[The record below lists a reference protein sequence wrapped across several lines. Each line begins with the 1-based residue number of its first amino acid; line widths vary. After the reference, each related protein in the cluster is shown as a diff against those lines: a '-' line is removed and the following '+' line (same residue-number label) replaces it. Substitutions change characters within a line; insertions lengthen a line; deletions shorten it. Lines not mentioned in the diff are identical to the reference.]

1 MDTSHLRAETME
13 ARRRDAPMTSDA
25 SDPTRP
31 TGPTD
36 SADPAARAASTD
48 PAALPQLLGTA
59 RLEVLPTPSIVAEVR
74 AHCPAHRT
82 LTVTASESL
91 GLEATVA
98 VACALRA
105 DGHRTIPHLAA
116 RMVSGRTHLEDLVA
130 RLKAAGVDAVFVPGG
145 DATPGP
151 GAYGSSL
158 ELLRDL
164 TRMDHP
170 FRDVGVAAYPE
181 SHPTIPDAE
190 VVRALADKGPFA
202 TEMVSNLCF
211 DPDALAAWVHDVRR
225 RGTALPLWLGVPGR
239 VDAARLARVGA
250 RIGVGQSL
258 RFLKG
263 RVGTFT
269 RLLTPGGFDTQRLLT
284 RMRATLEHPASHVA
298 GLHVYTF
305 NEIAKTEAWLRDA
318 QR

>member
-1 MDTSHLRAETME
+1 DTSHLRAETME

-31 TGPTD
+31 TGHT
-36 SADPAARAASTD
+36 ASTD
-48 PAALPQLLGTA
+48 PTDPAAPTASTDPPALARLPGTA
-59 RLEVLPTPSIVAEVR
+59 RLEVLPTPWIAAEVR
-74 AHCPAHRT
+74 AHCPPHRT

-98 VACALRA
+98 LACALRA
-105 DGHRTIPHLAA
+105 DGHRTVPHLAA
-116 RMVSGRTHLEDLVA
+116 RMVSGRTHLEDLVG
-130 RLKAAGVDAVFVPGG
+130 RLESAGVDAVFVPGG

-164 TRMDHP
+164 ARMDHP

-190 VVRALADKGPFA
+190 VVRALADKAPFA

-211 DPDALAAWVHDVRR
+211 DPDALTTWIH
-225 RGTALPLWLGVPGR
+225 
-239 VDAARLARVGA
+239 
-250 RIGVGQSL
+250 
-258 RFLKG
+258 
-263 RVGTFT
+263 
-269 RLLTPGGFDTQRLLT
+269 
-284 RMRATLEHPASHVA
+284 
-298 GLHVYTF
+298 
-305 NEIAKTEAWLRDA
+305 
-318 QR
+318 